1 MTLLSQ
7 LGRPQFTMN
16 IFLHVIILFTIL
28 SALFKLVFTKL
39 TTNVFTNVINNLM
52 HENISKNA
60 NTMLQ
65 NSAINK
71 VLYNLLD
78 SKLNTY
84 MVELTTIKNSLIV
97 TNTYIKSVTNIN
109 KQVSGIQRVLINANL
124 MKNPN
129 DNSKEDS
136 TLDKISKFNIQL
148 INIIQRLQTIQSVL
162 QKDPSKLELDNIIE
176 ILNQT
181 DVFKQVSSSLN
192 KPDQLAQTINTALF
206 DKIMLIITFLVVFF
220 IILVFIF
227 SKNSDFHMS
236 HILIETII
244 TILFVGIIQVA
255 FFLKIANKYS
265 PNVAS
270 FLKTHLVGKLKEKLS
285 KPNL

>member
-1 MTLLSQ
+1 MTLLLNLSK
-7 LGRPQFTMN
+7 PQFTMN

-28 SALFKLVFTKL
+28 STLFKLVFTKL
-39 TTNVFTNVINNLM
+39 TTNVFTDVINNLM
-52 HENISKNA
+52 HENINKNV

-65 NSAINK
+65 NSPMNK

-84 MVELTTIKNSLIV
+84 MVELTTIKKSLII
-97 TNTYIKSVTNIN
+97 TNDYIQSVTNIN
-109 KQVSGIQRVLINANL
+109 NQVSGIQRVLINSNL

-129 DNSKEDS
+129 DNTKEDS
-136 TLDKISKFNIQL
+136 TLDKITKFNLRL
-148 INIIQRLQTIQSVL
+148 INIIQRLQTIQSVI

-255 FFLKIANKYS
+255 FFLKIAHIYS
-265 PNVAS
+265 PNVVS
-270 FLKTHLVGKLKEKLS
+270 FLKTYLVATLKKKLS
-285 KPNL
+285 KQFI